1 MAGHAPNAPKKA
13 GLSGL
18 FCNRL
23 VAAIC
28 LLTITGA
35 AVAAPLKVEVAS
47 VQAAYDQRTNEP
59 VITFTMSDSS
69 RKAFAELTRAN
80 VGRKLAIRID
90 GKTVS
95 EPVIREPILGGAGQ
109 IAGRFTIQQARD
121 IAARL
126 SAGTAKL
133 EVEIVN

>member
-23 VAAIC
+23 VAVIC

-59 VITFTMSDSS
+59 VITFTMSESS

-80 VGRKLAIRID
+80 VGHKLAIRID

-109 IAGRFTIQQARD
+109 ISGRFTVQQARD